1 MEYSIFPSY
10 KYVGISHPQKTILIT
25 VSKFAEGFLRFA
37 PRTIRNY
44 PSHGVDHSVNIIRM
58 INDFTEKWGIRLSKN
73 ERFILYSAAW
83 LHDIGCVKNR
93 SPHNTI
99 SASILLRNE
108 NITSLFTGLDNDL
121 LADVQDVIES
131 HSSTYDIN
139 DVPVKRGAVRVRLIS
154 AIFRLIDACEIT
166 NFKCP
171 APVFTEIK
179 EDLKDEQ
186 GAVDKEAVQFWKG
199 HMNIKY
205 LGFSRPNIMITVN
218 SPRQSNN
225 IIHRLAM
232 EIVSVQEIFRE
243 NGLDVPVVRIK
254 AMEPGSD

>member
-1 MEYSIFPSY
+1 METSIFPKYEY
-10 KYVGISHPQKTILIT
+10 KGISHPQKTILVT
-25 VSKFAEGFLRFA
+25 VSKFSEGFLRFA

-58 INDFTEKWGIRLSKN
+58 INDFTEKWEIKLSKN
-73 ERFILYSAAW
+73 ERFVLYSAAW

-108 NITSLFTGLDNDL
+108 SIANLFTGLDNDL

-131 HSSTYDIN
+131 HSSTYNIN
-139 DVPVKRGAVRVRLIS
+139 DVPVKRGVVRVRLIS
-154 AIFRLIDACEIT
+154 AVFRLIDACEIT

-171 APVFTEIK
+171 APVFFEIK
-179 EDLKDEQ
+179 DDLKDEH

-205 LGFSRPNIMITVN
+205 LGFSKPHIAITVN
-218 SPRQSNN
+218 SPRQSKK
-225 IIHRLAM
+225 IVDRLEK
-232 EIVSVQEIFRE
+232 EIVSIQDIFRE
-243 NGLDVPVVRIK
+243 NGIDVPVVEVRAREAGI
-254 AMEPGSD
+254 D